1 MQELFLEL
9 VKLSLIGSLFAAAVM
24 LVRLIFRKA
33 PKWLICLLWGV
44 VALRLI
50 CPASIESDFSLV
62 PDRIA
67 SGQIITTV
75 GEGYIGDVDIIYEN
89 NAGYSNAVEA
99 GRQPIYS
106 NGGYY
111 VVTEKDSLEAPKTIG
126 GTVYPILSWIWVTGV
141 ALMLTYTAVSY
152 LALRKKMEEA
162 TNLQNN
168 IWQSEQVDS
177 PFVLGFTK
185 PRIYLPYAISGSDMV
200 CVIAHE
206 QAHIQRKDH
215 WWKPIGFVL
224 LSIHWLNPVLWLAYV
239 LLCRDIEAACDE
251 KVIAHMD
258 KEEMR
263 AYSTAL
269 FHCSVH
275 RSRIAACPLAFGEIG
290 VKERIKH
297 VMNYKKPAFWIIL
310 LVVVISAAVGLLL
323 LTNPISDS
331 AGDIM
336 QIEDTYEYAVNR
348 KNYVQPAVVEGWI
361 EKDALKTTTE
371 EGSFFCFSADTA
383 QADDFINAQRTLLC
397 YLKDLGMEIGEMQYY
412 GTDYGYGFSRS
423 DDKAAYVALSSIRSW
438 QQVLVTLQAI
448 WGDYTDY
455 GYVYAMSNAIAKDLD
470 WQAEPT
476 PPVENVLLDAF
487 FSENPA
493 AIHLLYPTF
502 TTKFSSEETVTNCKA
517 LANRIF
523 EKINWRKALAK
534 SIEDQLDAYYTLVSH
549 YAKKL
554 SIPFAR
560 QNCGYAYYGE
570 KVPLRILTAYA
581 ELIIDSDYKDI
592 ENAVF
597 GDYFAHYESIYETAN
612 IIDQDISASVASFG
626 IEEEVGKLT
635 IKFLDGEDPVTKRYV
650 PRSEKYF
657 PTTKTIYVTSV
668 WLYLHEYYEHIE
680 LVLKQKAGSNW
691 QSQAFYGIG
700 DTHSRHLLYLW
711 EHSFTHD
718 PKCID
723 LFEIFTG
730 RGYQPGK
737 DDFYEVMDILCYIN
751 DYYTLNYDTIMDA
764 KLSIT
769 GYLIEQFGEDAVSNV
784 MLYPET
790 VEQVTGKTWKEL
802 ETQWQQHIRDK
813 YAGIEIP
820 DWVNDYF

>member
-1 MQELFLEL
+1 MQELFFE
-9 VKLSLIGSLFAAAVM
+9 VAKLNLIGSLFALTVM
-24 LVRLIFRKA
+24 VVRLIFRKA
-33 PKWLICLLWGV
+33 PKWIFCILWGI

-50 CPASIESDFSLV
+50 CPFSIESHFSLV

-75 GEGYIGDVDIIYEN
+75 GESYIGSVDIIYEN
-89 NAGYSNAVEA
+89 DAEYSSAVEA
-99 GRQPIYS
+99 GREPIYS
-106 NGGYY
+106 GGGYY
-111 VVTEKDSLEAPKTIG
+111 VVTEKNSLEAPKTIG
-126 GTVYPILSWIWVTGV
+126 ETVYPVVWVAGV

-162 TNLQNN
+162 THLQDN
-168 IWQSEQVDS
+168 IWQCEQVDS
-177 PFVLGFTK
+177 PFVLGLIR
-185 PRIYLPYAISGSDMV
+185 PRIYLPYAISDSDTV
-200 CVIAHE
+200 NVIAHE

-224 LSIHWLNPVLWLAYV
+224 LSIHWFNPVLWLAYI

-251 KVIAHMD
+251 KVIAHMN

-269 FHCSVH
+269 LHCSV
-275 RSRIAACPLAFGEIG
+275 RRRRIAACPLAFGEVG
-290 VKERIKH
+290 VKERIKR

-310 LVVVISAAVGLLL
+310 LVVAVSTAAGLLL
-323 LTNPISDS
+323 LTDPVGKITPF
-331 AGDIM
+331 
-336 QIEDTYEYAVNR
+336 EETYEYSVNR
-348 KNYVQPAVVEGWI
+348 KNYIQPATVDGWVE
-361 EKDALKTTTE
+361 KAALETATE
-371 EGSFFCFSADTA
+371 DGTFFCFTTDSA
-383 QADDFINAQRTLLC
+383 QADEFINAQRTLLC
-397 YLKDLGMEIGEMQYY
+397 YLKDRGVEIGEMEYY
-412 GTDYGYGFSRS
+412 GTDYSYCFSKS
-423 DDKAAYVALSSIRSW
+423 DDRAAYVALSSTKSW

-470 WQAEPT
+470 WRAESAPS
-476 PPVENVLLDAF
+476 VEHTLLDAF
-487 FSENPA
+487 FSENPDA
-493 AIHLLYPTF
+493 LHLLYPTF
-502 TTKFSSEETVTNCKA
+502 TTRFSSEETVNNSKA
-517 LANRIF
+517 LVIRIF
-523 EKINWRKALAK
+523 EKNNWRKALGK
-534 SIEDQLDAYYTLVSH
+534 PIEDQLNEYYALVSS

-554 SIPFAR
+554 SVPFTR
-560 QNCGYAYYGE
+560 QTCGYAYYGE
-570 KVPLRILTAYA
+570 EVPLRIMTAYA
-581 ELIIDSDYKDI
+581 ELIIDGDYKDI
-592 ENAVF
+592 KEAVF
-597 GDYFAHYESIYETAN
+597 GDYFSHYESIYRTAN
-612 IIDQDISASVASFG
+612 IIDQDISASVARFG
-626 IEEEVGKLT
+626 IENEVGKLA
-635 IKFLDGEDPVTKRYV
+635 IKFLDSEDPVTKRYV
-650 PRSEKYF
+650 PRSEKYYYS
-657 PTTKTIYVTSV
+657 TKTIYVTSV

-680 LVLKQKAGSNW
+680 LALKQKASSNW

-700 DTHSRHLLYLW
+700 DIHSRHFLYLW

-718 PKCID
+718 PKCVD

-730 RGYQPGK
+730 RGYRSGK
-737 DDFYEVMDILCYIN
+737 DDLYEAMDILCYIN

-769 GYLIEQFGEDAVSNV
+769 GYLIELFGEDAISNV

-820 DWVNDYF
+820 NWVDDYF